1 MAAVAQAEEAP
12 AEDTAAVAE
21 AEAADHPEEE
31 DKNIKTN
38 GNEKDS
44 YHFHT
49 LTRSCMRACPDS
61 I

>member
-12 AEDTAAVAE
+12 AEDTAAE

-44 YHFHT
+44 YHYHT